1 MNTSE
6 RRAFAA
12 MAFINGAFH
21 HARRG
26 LPAHLRAAL
35 SARIADAVRA
45 GASSEIDIAM
55 AALRAE
61 GLPAEFRILGGI
73 GMVVLAEP
81 PAVERRR
88 RAADELLRSRV
99 WMA

>member
-1 MNTSE
+1 MDTSE

-21 HARRG
+21 HARRS
-26 LPAHLRAAL
+26 LPAHLRAVL

-45 GASSEIDIAM
+45 GASSEIDIAL
-55 AALRAE
+55 AALQAE
-61 GLPAEFRILGGI
+61 GFRAEFRLIGGTAMI
-73 GMVVLAEP
+73 VLAEP

-88 RAADELLRSRV
+88 AAVDELLRSRV